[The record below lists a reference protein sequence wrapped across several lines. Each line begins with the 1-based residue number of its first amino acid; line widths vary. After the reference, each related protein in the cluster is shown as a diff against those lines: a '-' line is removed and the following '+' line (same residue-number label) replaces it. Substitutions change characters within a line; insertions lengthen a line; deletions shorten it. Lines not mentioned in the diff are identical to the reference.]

1 MSAISAAILTGGQSR
16 RMGRNKAL
24 LELGSSTVVERV
36 IAAAAPLAAECLL
49 ITPDTEAFA
58 HLGLPVHPDLH
69 PQLGPL
75 GGLHTALDRVSSP
88 TVLLLACDLPFVTT
102 GFLRFMVDQ
111 LRDHQAVVPRTDK
124 GLECLCA
131 VYTQSCVPAVTGA
144 LAHDQ
149 RRMTAFFHEVDVRFL
164 DPDEWQAFDP
174 NHTLFTNLN
183 TPEDYQRA
191 RELVRR
197 EAP

>member
-24 LELGSSTVVERV
+24 LELGPSTVVERV

-49 ITPDTEAFA
+49 ITPDTEGFA
-58 HLGLPVHPDLH
+58 HLGLPIHPDLH
-69 PQLGPL
+69 PRIGPL
-75 GGLHTALDRVSSP
+75 GGLHTALERASSP

-102 GFLRFMVDQ
+102 GFLRFMVEK

-131 VYTQSCVPAVTGA
+131 VYTQSCVPAVAGA
-144 LAHDQ
+144 LARDQ
-149 RRMTAFFHEVDVRFL
+149 RRMSAFLREVDVRFL

-174 NHTLFTNLN
+174 DHTLFVNLN

-191 RELVRR
+191 QKLMRR
-197 EAP
+197 ETP